1 MSNQTVQDIQQVIDR
16 LFERLDNAKTGG
28 EITQCTHSLR
38 VQITK
43 KRKLGGSLAER
54 EQEIVAAVGEIAEK
68 KSGGS
73 LWIFVLAII
82 VIAGLYFAYTY
93 ISKHS

>member
-1 MSNQTVQDIQQVIDR
+1 MSNQTVQDLQLVIDK

-28 EITQCTHSLR
+28 ELTQCTHSLR

-43 KRKLGGSLAER
+43 KKKLGGSLAER
-54 EQEIVAAVGEIAEK
+54 EKEIVAAVGEIAEK
-68 KSGGS
+68 KSSGS
-73 LWIFVLAII
+73 LWVLVLII
-82 VIAGLYFAYTY
+82 LVIAGLYFAYGY

>member
-1 MSNQTVQDIQQVIDR
+1 MSNQTVQDLQQVIDK

-28 EITQCTHSLR
+28 ELTQCTHALR

-43 KRKLGGSLAER
+43 KKKLGGSLAER
-54 EQEIVAAVGEIAEK
+54 EKEIAAAVGEIAEK
-68 KSGGS
+68 KSSGS
-73 LWIFVLAII
+73 LWVLVLII
-82 VIAGLYFAYTY
+82 LVIAGLYFAYGY

>member
-1 MSNQTVQDIQQVIDR
+1 MSNQSVQDIQQVIDK
-16 LFERLDNAKTGG
+16 LFEKLDNAKTGG
-28 EITQCTHSLR
+28 EITQYTHSLR

-43 KRKLGGSLAER
+43 KKKLGGSLAER
-54 EQEIVAAVGEIAEK
+54 EKEIVAAVGEITEK

-73 LWIFVLAII
+73 LWILVLVILII
-82 VIAGLYFAYTY
+82 VGLYFAYGY